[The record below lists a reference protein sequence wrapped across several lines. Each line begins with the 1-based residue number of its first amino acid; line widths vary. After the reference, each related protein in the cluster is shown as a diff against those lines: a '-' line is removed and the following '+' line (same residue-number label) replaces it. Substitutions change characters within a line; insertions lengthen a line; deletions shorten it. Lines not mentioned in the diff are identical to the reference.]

1 LPGQAAAKGAYLM
14 DKLKKIQSPNIREVR
29 GLGLMVGIE
38 MKQKV
43 TGYIKTLQEKKIIAL
58 NAGMTVIRLLPP
70 LVITYEQIDHL
81 VDVLTEV
88 LSTDSVTE

>member
-1 LPGQAAAKGAYLM
+1 M
-14 DKLKKIQSPNIREVR
+14 
-29 GLGLMVGIE
+29 GLMIGIE

-43 TGYIKTLQEKKIIAL
+43 TLYIKALQEKKIIAL

-81 VDVLTEV
+81 VEV
-88 LSTDSVTE
+88 LAEVLVTDMETDKRMKADE